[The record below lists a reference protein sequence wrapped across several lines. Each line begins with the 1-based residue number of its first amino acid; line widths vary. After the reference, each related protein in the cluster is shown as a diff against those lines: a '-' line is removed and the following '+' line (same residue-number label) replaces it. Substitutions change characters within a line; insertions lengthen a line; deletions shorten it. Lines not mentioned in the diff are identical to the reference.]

1 MIFTW
6 TLDHVSSICRSA
18 SFALYNIGKL
28 RMYLDKASAEIL
40 VHAFVTS
47 RLDSCNS
54 LLHGLP
60 QKEIDRLQRVQ
71 NSAARLVTGVRGRVH
86 MQPVLRQ
93 LHWLPIAKRI
103 MFKILLL
110 TFKAINGLAPG
121 YIAEMLSIYS
131 PSRRL
136 RSSTSDGTLLKP
148 PSVRAIKTATYGD
161 RAFSAAAPKLWNGL
175 PSNIRAIKSLQ
186 RFKTTLKT
194 HLFNLP
200 INWLYFYHG
209 EHFLPQRTLFILCIY

>member
-1 MIFTW
+1 
-6 TLDHVSSICRSA
+6 
-18 SFALYNIGKL
+18 
-28 RMYLDKASAEIL
+28 
-40 VHAFVTS
+40 
-47 RLDSCNS
+47 
-54 LLHGLP
+54 
-60 QKEIDRLQRVQ
+60 
-71 NSAARLVTGVRGRVH
+71 

-121 YIAEMLSIYS
+121 YITEMLSIYS

-136 RSSTSDGTLLKP
+136 RSSISEGKLLKP

-186 RFKTTLKT
+186 RFKTTLKHISSIYQLT
-194 HLFNLP
+194 DCTFTTENT
-200 INWLYFYHG
+200 FYHR
-209 EHFLPQRTLFILCIY
+209 ELFFILCIY